1 MKENISSIVAPSNN
15 QTEQEVIPSA
25 SIPIP
30 LKNVEERQ
38 FVTLNTALLLCSL
51 TMLFTLLLSLY
62 APNIAANRGLS
73 LPGLATKNKV
83 VYLDIEKIL
92 ASGIKRSM
100 NTAADLVNVQAQ
112 ADKFQVD
119 IAAAVQFYGD
129 AGYVVINSK
138 ALIGA
143 TQSQDITGDVLAK
156 LGLE

>member
-1 MKENISSIVAPSNN
+1 MQENISSIIDTSNN
-15 QTEQEVIPSA
+15 HTGQDAISSA
-25 SIPIP
+25 SLSSPT
-30 LKNVEERQ
+30 KNVDERQ
-38 FVTLNTALLLCSL
+38 FITMNMALVLCTL
-51 TMLFTLLLSLY
+51 TMLFTLLLCLY
-62 APNIAANRGLS
+62 APTIAANRGLS
-73 LPGLATKNKV
+73 IPGVAPRNKV

-129 AGYVVINSK
+129 AGYIVINSK

-143 TQSQDITGDVLAK
+143 TKSQDITGDVLAK
-156 LGLE
+156 LGLK

>member
-1 MKENISSIVAPSNN
+1 MKENNTSILDPLNN
-15 QTEQEVIPSA
+15 QSEPVAFLSA
-25 SIPIP
+25 SLLSP

-38 FVTLNTALLLCSL
+38 FTTLKTALVLCSL
-51 TMLFTLLLSLY
+51 TMLCTLLLCLY
-62 APNIAANRGLS
+62 APTIAANRGLS

-83 VYLDIEKIL
+83 VYLDIERIL

-100 NTAADLVNVQAQ
+100 NTATDLVNVQAQ

-129 AGYVVINSK
+129 AGYIVINSK

-143 TQSQDITGDVLAK
+143 TKSQDITGDVLAK
-156 LGLE
+156 LGLK